1 MPKSSS
7 FPPQLHPQVGF
18 LSPKHH
24 HEISHEFTI
33 SIHFWWGEKPL
44 TFRSKCHKRA
54 ALTDAFAA
62 AAAVASCCEASAGGD
77 VMGFPWDFDG
87 T

>member
-1 MPKSSS
+1 MKYPMKS
-7 FPPQLHPQVGF
+7 PF
-18 LSPKHH
+18 LS
-24 HEISHEFTI
+24 IS
-33 SIHFWWGEKPL
+33 GGVMPVMPL

-54 ALTDAFAA
+54 ALADAFAA